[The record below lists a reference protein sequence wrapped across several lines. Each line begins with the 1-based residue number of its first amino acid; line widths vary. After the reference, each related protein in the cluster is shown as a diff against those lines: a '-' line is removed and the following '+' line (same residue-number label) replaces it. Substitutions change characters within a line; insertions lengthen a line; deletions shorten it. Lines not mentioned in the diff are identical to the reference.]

1 MEATNK
7 QKQELDF
14 FCKTFEINPTEEEI
28 EQYFDWTV
36 KGRNKDPENIRSKNC
51 LFQAKRK
58 WDMHLKDYKKDGM
71 SKKELIKDFN
81 HPYATK
87 CINKLFRDRRL

>member
-1 MEATNK
+1 MTQK
-7 QKQELDF
+7 QKNELDF
-14 FCKTFEINPTEEEI
+14 LCKIFKINPIEEEI
-28 EQYFDWTV
+28 KQYFDWTV
-36 KGRNKDPENIRSKNC
+36 KGKNKDPENIRSKNC

-71 SKKELIKDFN
+71 SKEFLIADFN

-87 CINKLFRDRRL
+87 CLNRLYDNN